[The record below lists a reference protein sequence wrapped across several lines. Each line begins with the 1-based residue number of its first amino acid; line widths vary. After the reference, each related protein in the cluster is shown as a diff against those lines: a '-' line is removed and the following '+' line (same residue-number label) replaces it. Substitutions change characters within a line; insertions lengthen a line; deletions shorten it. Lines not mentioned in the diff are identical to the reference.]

1 MLAPG
6 KQYPLLHPVPLLA
19 LVTLV
24 VNDHVLKQHYPG
36 WITGKLSDIAGMV
49 FFPLFLMAIANAAGG
64 KHEPI
69 SMPRDRVLMA
79 CAFATA
85 LVFCAVKTFA
95 PATALYEMGLGFL
108 QWPLRAVIAMLRGDA
123 PGPVT
128 SVVLVRDV
136 TDLIAVPFVA
146 IPMLIGR
153 SRPVT
158 RNAPAQAR

>member
-19 LVTLV
+19 LATLV
-24 VNDHVLKQHYPG
+24 INDHVLKQHYPG

-49 FFPLFLMAIANAAGG
+49 FFPLFLFVVLNAMRG
-64 KHEPI
+64 KRE
-69 SMPRDRVLMA
+69 STSLRGDRLLME
-79 CAFATA
+79 CALATA

-95 PATALYEMGLGFL
+95 PATAFYEMGLGFL
-108 QWPLRAVIAMLRGDA
+108 QWPLRAGMALLRGDT
-123 PGPVT
+123 PGPVV

-146 IPMLIGR
+146 IPILIGR

-158 RNAPAQAR
+158 RNAPA